1 MKKIA
6 KRAMAL
12 TMAAAVAAPAF
23 QLSGVGTLEAKAVN
37 SIDRVMV
44 HDPSIF
50 QYGDDYYVFG
60 SHIATAKSSDLV
72 NWKQVSSDYQ
82 DPSGNTI
89 YGNLKENLAESF
101 KWAGYDDGDCSGG
114 NYAVWAPDVI
124 YNPNYV
130 WKDGHKGAYMLY
142 YSASSTWRRSCI
154 GYMVS
159 DRADGGY
166 EYGGTVVYSGFTNTG
181 KVNYD

>member
-23 QLSGVGTLEAKAVN
+23 QLSGVGALEAKAVD

-82 DPSGNTI
+82 DPNGNTI
-89 YGNLKENLAESF
+89 YGNLKENLF
-101 KWAGYDDGDCSGG
+101 YF
-114 NYAVWAPDVI
+114 VRV
-124 YNPNYV
+124 
-130 WKDGHKGAYMLY
+130 
-142 YSASSTWRRSCI
+142 CI
-154 GYMVS
+154 
-159 DRADGGY
+159 
-166 EYGGTVVYSGFTNTG
+166 
-181 KVNYD
+181 